1 MDSKDVF
8 LFLLYL
14 YITYF
19 KGPYI
24 QLIRST
30 KNQECHKTKVFI
42 CMEAV

>member
-1 MDSKDVF
+1 MDSNDAL
-8 LFLLYL
+8 LFLVYL

-24 QLIRST
+24 QLVRSAED
-30 KNQECHKTKVFI
+30 QECHKTKVFI